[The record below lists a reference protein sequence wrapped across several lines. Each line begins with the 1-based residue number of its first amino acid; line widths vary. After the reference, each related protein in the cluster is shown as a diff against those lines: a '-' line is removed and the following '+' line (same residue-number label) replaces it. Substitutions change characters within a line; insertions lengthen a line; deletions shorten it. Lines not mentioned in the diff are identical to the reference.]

1 MGSPEH
7 CFQIKMLSFLAVFE
21 KYYGEKLGIKL
32 FLTTCHPQIIGQT
45 EVVSRTLTQIL
56 CTIILNNLKN

>member
-1 MGSPEH
+1 
-7 CFQIKMLSFLAVFE
+7 MLSSLAVFE
-21 KYYGEKLGIKL
+21 KYYGEKLGIKLL

-56 CTIILNNLKN
+56 RTIILNNLKN